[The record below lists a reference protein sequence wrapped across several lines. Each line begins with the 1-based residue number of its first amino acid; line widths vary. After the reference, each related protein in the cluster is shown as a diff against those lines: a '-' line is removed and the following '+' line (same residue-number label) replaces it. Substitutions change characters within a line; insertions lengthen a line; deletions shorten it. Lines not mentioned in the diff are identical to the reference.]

1 MSEGTAGLVILAA
14 IAMASALLWHWL
26 VPRYI
31 AAVVGATI
39 TTATAFQFVAYLHL
53 GYLDPF
59 FLVAMITSSM
69 MAAVIALLV
78 GLPFRAVR
86 RSFGADS

>member
-1 MSEGTAGLVILAA
+1 MSEGTSGLLILAG
-14 IAMASALLWHWL
+14 IAMSSAVLWHWL

-39 TTATAFQFVAYLHL
+39 TAAAAFQYVAYLHL
-53 GYLDPF
+53 GYFDPF
-59 FLVAMITSSM
+59 FLVAIITSSV

-86 RSFGADS
+86 RSYGADS